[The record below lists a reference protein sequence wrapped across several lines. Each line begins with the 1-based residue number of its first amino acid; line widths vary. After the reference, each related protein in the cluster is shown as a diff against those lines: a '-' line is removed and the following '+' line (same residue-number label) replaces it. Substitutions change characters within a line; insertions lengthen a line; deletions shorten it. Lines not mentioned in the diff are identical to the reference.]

1 MEQSAKKLIRKF
13 LQNGAGTY
21 RTIVQV
27 LTAQKITTDDYGRCL
42 LDRML

>member
-1 MEQSAKKLIRKF
+1 MEQSAAKLIRKF
-13 LQNGAGTY
+13 LQNGAGAY

-27 LTAQKITTDDYGRCL
+27 LTAQKIPTDHHGRCL